1 MRAPLVGTII
11 LTLAL
16 CSCTATPPALPAPPQ
31 DVVEEVTTPAR
42 PVVADTSPAAPD
54 ASLEARV
61 KALEAEIVTIRREMD
76 MLRVTIIRLRA
87 EVQNNQSAGPD
98 STQTPPENDRLRQ
111 LADIVAKQ
119 STVHRAWMGQL
130 NQVSIVLYPMTKPE
144 YVDPIN
150 KQLGAEYCY
159 MVMVVVNN
167 NPDNTWTYKPKKG
180 LVVAQIDRKP
190 GEEGKP
196 AYLQCRD
203 PIVLIEREENKI
215 NRRMV
220 ETRERFGERELKP
233 GEQMD
238 TVIVFEK
245 GTDFS
250 KIAKLYLGEIVV
262 PEIELPKPKSP

>member
-11 LTLAL
+11 LTLVL
-16 CSCTATPPALPAPPQ
+16 CSCSTIPPEPPEPPQ
-31 DVVEEVTTPAR
+31 DVVEEVATPAR
-42 PVVADTSPAAPD
+42 PLVADAAPD

-61 KALEAEIVTIRREMD
+61 KALETEIVTMRREMD
-76 MLRVTIIRLRA
+76 MLRVTIVRLRA

-98 STQTPPENDRLRQ
+98 STRTPPEDDRLRQ

-167 NPDNTWTYKPKKG
+167 NSDNTWTYKPKKG
-180 LVVAQIDRKP
+180 LVVVQIDKKP

-203 PIVLIEREENKI
+203 PMVLIEREENKI
-215 NRRMV
+215 NRKMV
-220 ETRERFGERELKP
+220 EMRERFGGRELKP
-233 GEQMD
+233 GEQMS
-238 TVIVFEK
+238 TIIVFEK

-262 PEIELPKPKSP
+262 PEIELPKPK